1 MNNVSMKKTTLAL
14 TLSTVITLSSNAQAL
29 ELLVVSNYDNAGSEE
44 IWKKAKTDQVPEVL
58 LGNESVSAP
67 GSAYSS
73 LFPKTFFQEQMFTVC
88 HHSCNEND
96 ILKVRNGEIN
106 NKAEWDVIEQSNVYY
121 WLNRYFAF
129 ADENLNFRPEH
140 FLKVMTDREIK
151 DESKGKV
158 MKNNAFFNPR
168 DITLSF
174 LPASKNLLFKLMG
187 GKINRSG
194 FDPSV
199 VAHETSH
206 YMFHHLFPN
215 AINEEISGLNEG
227 FADYIANA
235 FLKNPKVG
243 MVMMHGKAL
252 RDSSSPVDGKGQFK
266 SYQPG
271 MESHDMGERAAYA
284 LWTTRLAA
292 SDKNEMDRLVI
303 DAVTELGRN
312 PYSTIHDFKEK
323 MIARLSPAIPDS
335 KVAGVKAIWEI
346 SFPGSATKVAS
357 LAFLDQPIKAK
368 SALGFRTKQI
378 LPAELAKDMGVP
390 SSEESH
396 FSIIQMANISE
407 SQIAILMAAETEE
420 ITTPYWVVID
430 AKRNN
435 ILAIYS
441 LDKKLVT
448 DEDEIVRIKPLADKA
463 VGAVGFINDFTGKLK
478 SFTDLAQGK
487 GDFNAIYKVKDQSS
501 SSETINFN
509 GVPTQGLRI
518 HLELK
523 RRLLTG
529 VLFGAPEVNAIEL
542 ITIPFQGL
550 STPDL
555 NGQKVIGYKLMLKTG
570 TQMEVILDKFISK

>member
-1 MNNVSMKKTTLAL
+1 MKKSTLAL

-29 ELLVVSNYDNAGSEE
+29 ELLVVSNYDNAGTES

-58 LGNESVSAP
+58 LGNQSVNSP
-67 GSAYSS
+67 GAAYSS
-73 LFPKTFFQEQMFTVC
+73 LFPKTFLQEQMFAVC
-88 HHSCNEND
+88 HHNCNETD
-96 ILKVRNGEIN
+96 IFRVREGEISDRD
-106 NKAEWDVIEQSNVYY
+106 KSQWDVIEQSNVYF
-121 WLNRYFAF
+121 WLNRYFSF
-129 ADENLNFRPEH
+129 ADQNLNFRPDH

-168 DITLSF
+168 DLTLSF

-206 YMFHHLFPN
+206 FMFHHLFPN
-215 AINEEISGLNEG
+215 PMNSEIGGLNEG

-235 FLKNPKVG
+235 FLNNPKVG

-252 RDSSSPVDGKGQFK
+252 RDSSSLIDGNGKLK
-266 SYQPG
+266 SYEPG
-271 MESHDMGERAAYA
+271 MEVHDLGERAAYA

-292 SDKNEMDRLVI
+292 DDKSELDRLVL
-303 DAVTELGRN
+303 DAVSEIGKN
-312 PYSTIHDFKEK
+312 PYSTIHHFKEEMLK
-323 MIARLSPAIPDS
+323 RIDSVIPS
-335 KVAGVKAIWEI
+335 AKAAGVKGIWEI
-346 SFPGSATKVAS
+346 TFPGNASKVAS

-368 SALGFRTKQI
+368 SALGFKTKQI

-390 SSEESH
+390 ALEESH
-396 FSIIQMANISE
+396 FSIIQMANISD
-407 SQIAILMAAETEE
+407 SQVAILMATENDQV
-420 ITTPYWVVID
+420 TTPYWVLID
-430 AKRNN
+430 AKRSN
-435 ILAIYS
+435 ILAMYS
-441 LDKKLVT
+441 LDKKLIT
-448 DEDEIVRIKPLADKA
+448 DEEELTRIKPLADKA
-463 VGAVGFINDFTGKLK
+463 VGAVGFISDFSGKLK
-478 SFTDLAQGK
+478 SFSDLALGK
-487 GDFNAIYKVKDQSS
+487 GDFNAIYKVKDQTVA
-501 SSETINFN
+501 SESVNFN
-509 GVPTQGLRI
+509 GELISGLRI

-529 VLFGAPEVNAIEL
+529 VLFGAPEINGIDL
-542 ITIPFQGL
+542 ITLPIQGL